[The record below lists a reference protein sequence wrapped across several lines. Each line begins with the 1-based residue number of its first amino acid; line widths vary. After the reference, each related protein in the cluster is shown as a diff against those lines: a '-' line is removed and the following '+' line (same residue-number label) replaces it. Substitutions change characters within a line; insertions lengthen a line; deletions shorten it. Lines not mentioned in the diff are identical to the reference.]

1 MKSDFKSKLGKNQ
14 LANLIYFISFCL
26 ILLSLYRYRHFYHDD
41 AFISLKYAKNFIDG
55 NGLVWNIGERVEGYT
70 NLFFILCIAGFGKLG
85 IDLQLASQIL
95 GFLGFAAI
103 LIFYF
108 KFTNKIELD
117 SLSKAL
123 GFFLISTCQTL
134 IVWSYGGLETVFYS
148 ALVLYLF
155 YLLYLNLEH
164 NNRNTLTIYLVLL
177 ITYLT
182 RPDNVI
188 FLFAITI
195 YFIYNSIKV
204 KDWLS
209 VLDIFFNFALV
220 FFLPMIWRY
229 YYYGDILPNTFYA
242 KSGFTLAVLKQ
253 GFIYTEFFF
262 ISNLSFIIVALL
274 LLTNLF
280 TKREAPLTKFA
291 LLLSINILLLFTY
304 VIYIGGDHMPAFRF
318 VAPVI
323 PLFIILF
330 FYVNKLN
337 NYKLRSYLLVSVIV
351 ITIAQ
356 NLYNPNNYK
365 KAEIMDWAAYSGKCV
380 ANEINKTFRKNSLIA
395 INGAGAIAYF
405 APDFNYID
413 MLGLNDR
420 TIAKRKYIPKN
431 RIADSLT
438 SLIGHTKGDGKYVL
452 SRKPDYIILGPSA
465 GTKASNPWFLSD
477 YEISLEKEFYDNYR
491 LVETK
496 FNVLESFDFIQKNQY
511 LEFYYYERINN
522 NK

>member
-14 LANLIYFISFCL
+14 LANLIYFISVCL
-26 ILLSLYRYRHFYHDD
+26 ILLSQYRYRHFYHDD

-70 NLFFILCIAGFGKLG
+70 NLFFILCIAGLNKIGF
-85 IDLQLASQIL
+85 DLQLASQIL

-103 LIFYF
+103 LFFYI
-108 KFTNKIELD
+108 KFANKIELD

-148 ALVLYLF
+148 AMVLYLF
-155 YLLYLNLEH
+155 YLIYLNLELDK
-164 NNRNTLTIYLVLL
+164 RNLLNIYSVLF
-177 ITYLT
+177 IAYLT
-182 RPDNVI
+182 RPDCII
-188 FLFAITI
+188 FLFVISLFFGI
-195 YFIYNSIKV
+195 NYFQKKNYKSLLAVILYS
-204 KDWLS
+204 
-209 VLDIFFNFALV
+209 ALV
-220 FFLPMIWRY
+220 IGLPMIWRY
-229 YYYGDILPNTFYA
+229 YYYGDILPNTYYA
-242 KSGFTLAVLKQ
+242 KSGFSMAVLKQ

-262 ISNLSFIIVALL
+262 ISNMAYIIIALL

-280 TKREAPLTKFA
+280 TKREVPLSKFA
-291 LLLSINILLLFTY
+291 ILLSINILLFFTY

-318 VAPVI
+318 IAPVI
-323 PLFIILF
+323 PLYIVLF
-330 FYVNKLN
+330 LYVNKLN

-365 KAEIMDWAAYSGKCV
+365 KAEIMDWSAYSGKCV
-380 ANEINKTFRKNSLIA
+380 ANEINKKFKKNSLIA
-395 INGAGAIAYF
+395 ISGAGAIAYF
-405 APDFNYID
+405 APDFKYID

-465 GTKASNPWFLSD
+465 GTKTSNPWFLSD

-491 LVETK
+491 LVESQ
-496 FNVLESFDFIQKNQY
+496 FNVLESFDFIQKSQY